1 MEVLNQAE
9 FWVLIAFLIA
19 VGTLAYKA
27 WPMIRDRLDSRAA
40 KIKADLDE
48 AARLR
53 EEAQRVLAD
62 YQRKQRD
69 ALKSA
74 EEIVAHARAEAERVA
89 QQAMRDLDAA
99 IERRQVQAAERIALA
114 EQKATAEVR
123 NAAIDIAVAAV
134 RRMLAD
140 DLDAA
145 HKSALIDIA
154 IADLPRQL
162 N

>member
-1 MEVLNQAE
+1 MIELLSDPE
-9 FWVLIAFLIA
+9 TWVAVAFVIF
-19 VGTLAYKA
+19 VGGLGYLGVHRMLTNA
-27 WPMIRDRLDSRAA
+27 LDNRAA

-99 IERRQVQAAERIALA
+99 I
-114 EQKATAEVR
+114 
-123 NAAIDIAVAAV
+123 DIAVAAV

-140 DLDAA
+140 DLHAT
-145 HKSALIDIA
+145 HNSALIDTA